1 MWYAEFNLPELW
13 SPAANRGNNRMQAL
27 EQSKT
32 LIDRAYEVIL
42 DALCD
47 GTFKPGERLTQE
59 DIAARLNVSRQPIT
73 HALAVLKS
81 QGFLISGRRGLIVT
95 NVEPGFLQA
104 IYQLRS
110 AVEPLAVELATS
122 RLDPASI
129 AKGRALVERGK
140 ELVASGDAKACLEAD
155 MNFHSFI
162 YELAGNP
169 LIADTM
175 RFHWIHMRR
184 GMGQVLR
191 FPGMSINVWKEHGE
205 IFEAMVQ
212 GNKETAAAL
221 MRSHL
226 LDAFERVKHEGSPE
240 FLSPNPMKL
249 VERNENTIG
258 ESFL

>member
-13 SPAANRGNNRMQAL
+13 PPAANRGNNRMQAL

-110 AVEPLAVELATS
+110 AVEPRDELSSCAAKNWSPRAMLKPVS
-122 RLDPASI
+122 RRI
-129 AKGRALVERGK
+129 
-140 ELVASGDAKACLEAD
+140 
-155 MNFHSFI
+155 
-162 YELAGNP
+162 
-169 LIADTM
+169 
-175 RFHWIHMRR
+175 
-184 GMGQVLR
+184 
-191 FPGMSINVWKEHGE
+191 
-205 IFEAMVQ
+205 
-212 GNKETAAAL
+212 
-221 MRSHL
+221 
-226 LDAFERVKHEGSPE
+226 
-240 FLSPNPMKL
+240 
-249 VERNENTIG
+249 
-258 ESFL
+258 

>member
-1 MWYAEFNLPELW
+1 
-13 SPAANRGNNRMQAL
+13 MQAL

-122 RLDPASI
+122 PALPRDELSSCA
-129 AKGRALVERGK
+129 AKNWSPRAMLKPV
-140 ELVASGDAKACLEAD
+140 S
-155 MNFHSFI
+155 
-162 YELAGNP
+162 
-169 LIADTM
+169 
-175 RFHWIHMRR
+175 RR
-184 GMGQVLR
+184 
-191 FPGMSINVWKEHGE
+191 I
-205 IFEAMVQ
+205 
-212 GNKETAAAL
+212 
-221 MRSHL
+221 
-226 LDAFERVKHEGSPE
+226 
-240 FLSPNPMKL
+240 
-249 VERNENTIG
+249 
-258 ESFL
+258 